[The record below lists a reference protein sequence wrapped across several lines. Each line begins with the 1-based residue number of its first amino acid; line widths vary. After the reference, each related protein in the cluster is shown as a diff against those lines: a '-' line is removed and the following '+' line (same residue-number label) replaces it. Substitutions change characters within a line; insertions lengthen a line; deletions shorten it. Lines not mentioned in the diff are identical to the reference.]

1 MILSFFQVTEEIN
14 IFVSLD
20 KEATLTLL
28 VVENIFYYSINEI
41 IFFKSL
47 DGEQKHYVSLK
58 ANIVLFTFHKDI
70 NVRGKW

>member
-1 MILSFFQVTEEIN
+1 MILSFFQVSEELN

-41 IFFKSL
+41 IFFKVWMESR
-47 DGEQKHYVSLK
+47 
-58 ANIVLFTFHKDI
+58 NIMFL
-70 NVRGKW
+70 

>member
-1 MILSFFQVTEEIN
+1 MILSFFQVSEELN

-41 IFFKSL
+41 IF
-47 DGEQKHYVSLK
+47 LK
-58 ANIVLFTFHKDI
+58 VWMESRNIMFLCRQTLFYLHSIRT
-70 NVRGKW
+70 

>member
-1 MILSFFQVTEEIN
+1 MTEELN